1 MVGYICIVKEYDM
14 KRLDVEFLVSDDS
27 VNCYGYRL
35 LSSGFEREM
44 YEPRIGYLMHERD
57 KGVAVRW
64 EELKVEDSEIYAV
77 PVVNDVRFPRLI
89 DEISEGFYVGASVGH
104 IVALEWSD
112 APEMKLPGQTGPTV
126 TRWYCR
132 EISIV
137 DIPGNHHALAKLY
150 DAEDNV
156 LMDLSA
162 NLLSKEDNMNEKR
175 MSVADLAMLGLA
187 ADATPAQVGEAL
199 RDLVARCEAA
209 EERCREMERAR
220 EEERVEAIV
229 AEALAAGKLYPAMAE
244 HLKRHYAGRA
254 DALAELVATM
264 PVQTSVESLT
274 SEECVPA
281 ELAKKGY
288 DELFVSGE
296 LERVKKNY
304 PKYYEQ
310 LEKEQAKKR

>member
-1 MVGYICIVKEYDM
+1 M
-14 KRLDVEFLVSDDS
+14 KRLDVEFLVSDES

-35 LSSGFEREM
+35 LSSGFEAEE
-44 YEPRIGYLMHERD
+44 YQPRIGYLMHERE

-64 EELKVEDSEIYAV
+64 EELKVEGTEIYAV

-112 APEMKLPGQTGPTV
+112 AAELKLPGQTGPTV

-137 DIPGNHHALAKLY
+137 DIPGNHHALARLY

-162 NLLSKEDNMNEKR
+162 GCVEMDDNPLKKSENMKEMTIGAAELSVLN
-175 MSVADLAMLGLA
+175 LA
-187 ADATPAQVGEAL
+187 ADATPAQVCEAL
-199 RDLVARCEAA
+199 RELADRAGRCDAA
-209 EERCREMERAR
+209 EARCRELESDRKR
-220 EEERVEAIV
+220 ERVEAIV
-229 AEALAAGKLYPAMAE
+229 AEGLAAGKLYAAMAD
-244 HLKRHYAGRA
+244 HLRKHYADA
-254 DALAELVATM
+254 PDALAELVATM
-264 PVQTSVESLT
+264 PVQTKVEELT
-274 SEECVPA
+274 SDEAVPA
-281 ELAKKGY
+281 ELAGKSY

-296 LERVKKNY
+296 LAAVKKNY
-304 PKYYEQ
+304 PKYYAR
-310 LEKEQAKKR
+310 LEKEQAEK